1 MVCHPPRSGRDV
13 IGALLRLAALAAL
26 AWGLG
31 FLWFVATLPPAAP
44 VALATDAVVVLTGGP
59 GRLLRGLEVL
69 DAGSARRMLVSGV
82 APEVTPATLA
92 DILPAAQQSRAR
104 ALFIRRV
111 DLGYAA
117 IDTRSNAEETAAWM
131 AHHRFRSLRLVTS
144 AGHMRRAELEL
155 VARLPPGIAIL
166 ADSVPVTPQPASL
179 AREYSKYIL
188 RLAAI
193 RLGLGGSA

>member
-1 MVCHPPRSGRDV
+1 M
-13 IGALLRLAALAAL
+13 IGALFRLAALAAL
-26 AWGLG
+26 LWGLG

-59 GRLLRGLEVL
+59 GRLLRGVEVL

-82 APEVTPATLA
+82 APAVTPATLA
-92 DILPAAQQSRAR
+92 DILPAQQQDRIR

-131 AHHRFRSLRLVTS
+131 ARHRFRSLRLVTS

-155 VARLPPGIAIL
+155 ETRLPADVTIL

-193 RLGLGGSA
+193 RLGIGGP